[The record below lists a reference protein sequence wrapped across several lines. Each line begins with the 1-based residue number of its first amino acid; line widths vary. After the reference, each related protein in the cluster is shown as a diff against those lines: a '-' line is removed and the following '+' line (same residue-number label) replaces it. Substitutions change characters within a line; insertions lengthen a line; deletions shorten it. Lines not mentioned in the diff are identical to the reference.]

1 MKSIRILGVVLMM
14 LMAGGMQAQT
24 VKETADSVV
33 SGVNSGNVKEAY
45 SKIKDSFELKRVN
58 AEKLIGTWDYKEP
71 AVYTT
76 KGNILFRMAGN
87 AVADQLE
94 KLLRGYIEKAH
105 ITSDNT
111 QFTFY
116 KDGHFDRNVAD
127 RKASGVWIVSEE
139 KLVLG
144 INNLMTAD
152 ITTHY
157 EDGELM
163 LLIDIDKLMNAFKAL
178 GAIKDTKTNKQLIKL
193 SKRIPGVQAGF
204 LLVKK
209 Q

>member
-1 MKSIRILGVVLMM
+1 MKSMRIFGVALMM

-33 SGVNSGNVKEAY
+33 SGVKSDNVKEAY

-178 GAIKDTKTNKQLIKL
+178 GAIKDTKSNKQLIKL

>member
-1 MKSIRILGVVLMM
+1 MKSMRIFGVALMM

-33 SGVNSGNVKEAY
+33 SGVKSGNVKEAY

-111 QFTFY
+111 QFTFH

-127 RKASGVWIVSEE
+127 HKARGVWIVNGDN
-139 KLVLG
+139 LILG
-144 INNLMTAD
+144 INNVMTAD

-163 LLIDIDKLMNAFKAL
+163 LLVDVDKLMNAFKAL
-178 GAIKDTKTNKQLIKL
+178 GAMKDSKTNKQLIKL
-193 SKRIPGVQAGF
+193 SKHIPGVQAGF

>member
-1 MKSIRILGVVLMM
+1 MKSMRIFGVALMM

-33 SGVNSGNVKEAY
+33 SGVKSGKVKEAY

-178 GAIKDTKTNKQLIKL
+178 GAIKDTKSNKQLIKL

>member
-1 MKSIRILGVVLMM
+1 MKSMRILGLALLM
-14 LMAGGMQAQT
+14 LMAGSTQAQT

-33 SGVNSGNVKEAY
+33 AGVKSGNVKAAY
-45 SKIKDSFELKRVN
+45 SKIKDSFELKRVS

-76 KGNILFRMAGN
+76 KGNILIRMAGN

-94 KLLRGYIEKAH
+94 KLLRGYIEKSH
-105 ITSDNT
+105 ITPENT
-111 QFTFY
+111 QFTFH

-127 RKASGVWIVSEE
+127 HKASGVWIVSEDR
-139 KLVLG
+139 LVLG

-163 LLIDIDKLMNAFKAL
+163 LLIDVDKLMNAFKAL

-193 SKRIPGVQAGF
+193 SKKIPGVQAGF

>member
-1 MKSIRILGVVLMM
+1 MKSMRIFGVALMM
-14 LMAGGMQAQT
+14 LMAGGMHAQT
-24 VKETADSVV
+24 IKETADSVV
-33 SGVNSGNVKEAY
+33 SGVKSGNVKEAY

>member
-1 MKSIRILGVVLMM
+1 MKSMRIFGVALMM

-33 SGVNSGNVKEAY
+33 SGVKSGNVKEAY

-105 ITSDNT
+105 ITSD
-111 QFTFY
+111 
-116 KDGHFDRNVAD
+116 RPISPPIM
-127 RKASGVWIVSEE
+127 R
-139 KLVLG
+139 
-144 INNLMTAD
+144 TA
-152 ITTHY
+152 
-157 EDGELM
+157 
-163 LLIDIDKLMNAFKAL
+163 N
-178 GAIKDTKTNKQLIKL
+178 
-193 SKRIPGVQAGF
+193 
-204 LLVKK
+204 
-209 Q
+209 

>member
-1 MKSIRILGVVLMM
+1 MKSMRIFGVALMM

-33 SGVNSGNVKEAY
+33 SGVKSGNVKEAY

-94 KLLRGYIEKAH
+94 KLLLGYIEKAH

-178 GAIKDTKTNKQLIKL
+178 GAIKDTKSNKQLIKL

>member
-1 MKSIRILGVVLMM
+1 MKSMRILGVVLMM

-33 SGVNSGNVKEAY
+33 SGVKSGNVKEAY

-105 ITSDNT
+105 ITPDNT

-152 ITTHY
+152 ITTHQ
-157 EDGELM
+157 DGDKLM
-163 LLIDIDKLMNAFKAL
+163 FLIDVDKLMNALKLL
-178 GAIKDTKTNKQLIKL
+178 GAMRDTKTNQTLIKL
-193 SKRIPGVQAGF
+193 TKKIPGLQAG
-204 LLVKK
+204 LSLVKK